1 MRENVENG
9 TLTNPCKLL
18 FMKKLLLC
26 IIILSAASNVV
37 AQKTD
42 DIQLANEYYVNG
54 ELEKAGDLYKSLS
67 TDPKNISVIHNN
79 YFNLLIDLKEFKS
92 AEKYLNRIVKLFPQN
107 IYYQIDQGILLRE
120 MGEISD
126 ADKLFNNLIEKN
138 KANEYLI
145 RLASQ
150 YFINNRFYEFALKA
164 LLLSRQ
170 QSKTEDK
177 HALELANVYRFMGD
191 KSNMIEEYLIFAR
204 QRPNNLSYIKNIFQ
218 NLLKEEKDILNLQN
232 TLIEK
237 IQKNPNEV
245 MYAELLIWVNLQ
257 QKNFYGAFIQARS
270 LDKRL
275 NQGGLKVLEI
285 GKIALKNN
293 SFDDAIKMF
302 QYVVD
307 NSKQES
313 YYLQARRYIV
323 TTREEKVKN
332 VYPIDEKA
340 IRELTND
347 YQLLINELGYNNN
360 TLEAYRSKAL
370 LHAFYLD
377 EKDSAVAILNEIIS
391 IPRVNNQLRSN
402 CKLDLGDIY
411 LLTGESWEATLLYS
425 QVEKTNKD
433 SPLGYSAKLKN
444 AKLNYFK
451 GEFELAKSHLDI
463 LKLATTREIA
473 NDALSLSLLIQN
485 NTVFDTSDFVMKEY
499 ASIELLLFQNKKQEA
514 LAALNL
520 MLEKYPDHSLVDEVY
535 WKMASINLELGKFET
550 ALSYLEPIMINFER
564 DILGDD
570 AMFLKAKITEEN
582 LKDNSTAQEIYKEFL
597 LKYPGSVFTAE
608 ARKRFRRLRGDQVF

>member
-1 MRENVENG
+1 
-9 TLTNPCKLL
+9 
-18 FMKKLLLC
+18 MKKLLLC

>member
-1 MRENVENG
+1 LRENVENG